1 MEGRYVVIR
10 RLLNNNVVITEDK
23 YGEEIIVMGKGIGYQ
38 KSKGDVIDESKINK
52 IFSIANRE
60 VSSKLQELLN
70 NIPIEHM
77 KLSDEIIEY
86 AQSRLG
92 KKLNESIYI
101 SLSDHTYTAIQRIK
115 EGIEVKNA
123 LLWEIK
129 RFYKDE
135 FDIGMKALDLIEEK
149 TLIRLPDDEAGFIAF
164 HIVNAQLDQE
174 QPIVQGITEL
184 IQEILTI
191 VRIHFGIEIKEES
204 VSAYRFVTHLK
215 FFATRLLT
223 DSIYNDAS
231 DEDLLEII
239 KNKYKEAFECVTK
252 IHAFIHRKYEYEL
265 TSNEVI
271 YLTIH
276 VARVVQDAKN

>member
-1 MEGRYVVIR
+1 MVIK
-10 RLLNNNVVITEDK
+10 RLLNNNVVITVDK
-23 YGEEIIVMGKGIGYQ
+23 FGEEIIVMGKGIGYQ
-38 KSKGDVIDESKINK
+38 KSKGDAIDESKINK
-52 IFSIANRE
+52 IFSITNRE

-86 AQSRLG
+86 AQNRLG
-92 KKLNESIYI
+92 KRLNESIYI
-101 SLSDHTYTAIQRIK
+101 SLSDHIHTAIQRIK
-115 EGIEVKNA
+115 EGIKVKNA

-129 RFYKDE
+129 RIYRDE
-135 FDIGMKALDLIEEK
+135 FDIGMKALDLIEKK

-174 QPIVQGITEL
+174 RPVVQGITEL
-184 IQEILTI
+184 IQEISTI
-191 VRIHFGIEIKEES
+191 VRIHFSIEIKEES
-204 VSAYRFVTHLK
+204 VSTFRFITHLR

-223 DSIYNDAS
+223 DSIYNDAP

-239 KNKYKEAFECVTK
+239 KSKYREAFECVMK
-252 IHAFIHRKYEYEL
+252 IHTFIHQKYEYEL
-265 TSNEVI
+265 TSNEII

-276 VARVVQDAKN
+276 VARVVQDANN

>member
-1 MEGRYVVIR
+1 M
-10 RLLNNNVVITEDK
+10 LNNNVVITVDK
-23 YGEEIIVMGKGIGYQ
+23 FGEEIIVMGKGIGYQ
-38 KSKGDVIDESKINK
+38 KSKGDAIDESKINK
-52 IFSIANRE
+52 IFSITNRE

-86 AQSRLG
+86 AQNRLG
-92 KKLNESIYI
+92 KRLNESIYI
-101 SLSDHTYTAIQRIK
+101 SLSDHIHTAIQRIK
-115 EGIEVKNA
+115 EGIKVKNA

-129 RFYKDE
+129 RIYRDE
-135 FDIGMKALDLIEEK
+135 FDIGMKALDLIEKK

-174 QPIVQGITEL
+174 RPVVQGITEL
-184 IQEILTI
+184 IQEISTI
-191 VRIHFGIEIKEES
+191 VRIHFSIEIKEES
-204 VSAYRFVTHLK
+204 VSTFRFITHLR

-223 DSIYNDAS
+223 DSIYNDAP

-239 KNKYKEAFECVTK
+239 KSKYREAFECVMK
-252 IHAFIHRKYEYEL
+252 IHTFIHQKYEYEL
-265 TSNEVI
+265 TSNEII

-276 VARVVQDAKN
+276 VARVVQDANN